1 MTGLPTT
8 RSVALELNNEWLT
21 VWFNQPE
28 RRNPLTDDVIND
40 LALVFGAIAD
50 RSDIRGVTLRGRGG
64 FFCAG
69 GDLKGF
75 QALATGA
82 ADDAIKTSTEIG
94 SVLAQLEALPQVTIA
109 VIEGAAMAGGLG
121 LACCCDVTLG
131 ASDAKFGFSETRI
144 GITPAQIAFY
154 VLQKC
159 GYSTGRRLML
169 TAARFDGVEAA
180 AMGVL
185 DQVVA
190 DSSLLNEAE
199 QQIIGAVLECAPGAV
214 AACKALIRGLPGVES
229 DQRVA
234 FAAENFST
242 CLQSDEGREGVA
254 SFLEKRRPFWFR
266 ELS

>member
-1 MTGLPTT
+1 MTTLPITC
-8 RSVALELNNEWLT
+8 SVVPELNNKWLT

-28 RRNPLTDDVIND
+28 RRNPLTDEVISD
-40 LALVFGAIAD
+40 LALVFDAIAH
-50 RSDIRGVTLRGRGG
+50 RPDIRGVTLRGRGG

-75 QALATGA
+75 QALANGA
-82 ADDAIKTSTEIG
+82 ADDAIKTSSNIG

-121 LACCCDVTLG
+121 LACCCDVTVGLL
-131 ASDAKFGFSETRI
+131 DAKFGFSETRI

-169 TAARFDGVEAA
+169 TAAKFDGAEAA
-180 AMGVL
+180 ALGVL
-185 DQVVA
+185 DQVV
-190 DSSLLNEAE
+190 DDPSLLNEAE

-214 AACKALIRGLPGVES
+214 AACKRLIRGLQGVEG

-234 FAAENFST
+234 FAAENFSA

-266 ELS
+266 ESQ

>member
-1 MTGLPTT
+1 MTALPTT

-40 LALVFGAIAD
+40 LALVFDAIAD

-94 SVLAQLEALPQVTIA
+94 SVLAKLEALPQVTIA

-131 ASDAKFGFSETRI
+131 ATDAKFGFSETRI
-144 GITPAQIAFY
+144 GITPAQI
-154 VLQKC
+154 
-159 GYSTGRRLML
+159 G
-169 TAARFDGVEAA
+169 
-180 AMGVL
+180 
-185 DQVVA
+185 
-190 DSSLLNEAE
+190 SSLLH
-199 QQIIGAVLECAPGAV
+199 Q
-214 AACKALIRGLPGVES
+214 
-229 DQRVA
+229 
-234 FAAENFST
+234 
-242 CLQSDEGREGVA
+242 
-254 SFLEKRRPFWFR
+254 
-266 ELS
+266 